1 MNASIIRNAP
11 ATGKEAFDTFLMPSS
26 IGIVIRE
33 RQIYKGHSII
43 HPCSNNERFE
53 GQNNSSK

>member
-11 ATGKEAFDTFLMPSS
+11 ATRKEAFDTFLMPSS

-33 RQIYKGHSII
+33 RQICKGHSII
-43 HPCSNNERFE
+43 HPCSNNKRFE
-53 GQNNSSK
+53 GQSNSLK